1 MSGQRQVDPPTLESL
16 SQSYTTLERDA
27 TAISAYLHANCQ
39 LDNSI
44 GLLLL
49 WLRPMFEQGRDH
61 GFTAFANASAALKG
75 AAHQVTGALHD
86 AEVAEG
92 KREEILR
99 ALQAEVDNLTARVG
113 QLEQAVASDAGANAG
128 GSGHSDGGGYSGGGS
143 DGGAGGGGGG
153 GGGAGGSFHPVS
165 PGAAA
170 TLPTAPPTP
179 APLIAPPTTVAPG
192 TVPPPTAVPGIPD
205 AHGGSTTGVTSP
217 VTVNLTVDER
227 QTTITVGNGNSG
239 AVSVG
244 GDVNGTVVGAP
255 GSPGTVGTDP
265 LTGSSSAHDSA
276 MYDRLWKD
284 MAKDDPLGRTAEQL
298 RVAWESREAIEIP
311 DSTSGST
318 LGYSTEASADLP
330 DLRIL
335 PDSTST
341 PGLSSSLASM
351 LSTSMLSTIG
361 SSDDRSPGGASA

>member
-1 MSGQRQVDPPTLESL
+1 MSGQQRVDPPTLTSL

-49 WLRPMFEQGRDH
+49 WLRPMFEQGRDR
-61 GFTAFANASAALKG
+61 GFTAFANASEALKG
-75 AAHQVTGALHD
+75 AARQVTGALGD

-92 KREEILR
+92 EREEILHR
-99 ALQAEVDNLTARVG
+99 LQAEVDNLTARVG
-113 QLEQAVASDAGANAG
+113 QLEQGAATSSGANG
-128 GSGHSDGGGYSGGGS
+128 GGGS
-143 DGGAGGGGGG
+143 GGGGGG
-153 GGGAGGSFHPVS
+153 GGGGSFRPVS

-170 TLPTAPPTP
+170 TLPMAPPAPAPPTP
-179 APLIAPPTTVAPG
+179 TPPIVPTTTVAPG

-205 AHGGSTTGVTSP
+205 AHGGSTTGVTTP

-244 GDVNGTVVGAP
+244 GDVNGTVVGGP
-255 GSPGTVGTDP
+255 GAFGTGAVGTDP

-311 DSTSGST
+311 DSTSSST
-318 LGYSTEASADLP
+318 LGYSTDASADLP

-335 PDSTST
+335 PDSTGT
-341 PGLSSSLASM
+341 PGLSSSLASG
-351 LSTSMLSTIG
+351 LPTSMLTTLG
-361 SSDDRSPGGASA
+361 SSNDRSPRGATV

>member
-1 MSGQRQVDPPTLESL
+1 MSGQQRVDPPTLTSL

-49 WLRPMFEQGRDH
+49 WLRPMFEQGRDR
-61 GFTAFANASAALKG
+61 GFTAFANASEALKG
-75 AAHQVTGALHD
+75 AARQVTGALGD

-92 KREEILR
+92 EREEILHR
-99 ALQAEVDNLTARVG
+99 LQAEVDNLTARVG
-113 QLEQAVASDAGANAG
+113 QLEQGGATSSGANGGG
-128 GSGHSDGGGYSGGGS
+128 GSGGGGGA
-143 DGGAGGGGGG
+143 GGAGGGGGG
-153 GGGAGGSFHPVS
+153 SFHSVS

-170 TLPTAPPTP
+170 TLPTAPPAP
-179 APLIAPPTTVAPG
+179 APPTPSPPIAPPTTVAPG
-192 TVPPPTAVPGIPD
+192 TVPSPTAVPGIPD
-205 AHGGSTTGVTSP
+205 AHGGSTTGVTTP

-255 GSPGTVGTDP
+255 GALGTGAVGTGAVGTDP

-311 DSTSGST
+311 DSTSSST
-318 LGYSTEASADLP
+318 LGYSTDASADLP

-335 PDSTST
+335 PDSTGT
-341 PGLSSSLASM
+341 PGLSPSLASGLPTSG
-351 LSTSMLSTIG
+351 LSALG
-361 SSDDRSPGGASA
+361 SSNDRSPRGATV

>member
-1 MSGQRQVDPPTLESL
+1 MSGQQRVDPPTLTSL
-16 SQSYTTLERDA
+16 SQGYTTLERDA
-27 TAISAYLHANCQ
+27 TAISDYLHANCQ

-49 WLRPMFEQGRDH
+49 WLRPMFEQGRDR
-61 GFTAFANASAALKG
+61 GYTAFANASEALKG
-75 AAHQVTGALHD
+75 AARQVTGALGD
-86 AEVAEG
+86 AEVAEAE
-92 KREEILR
+92 REELLR
-99 ALQAEVDNLTARVG
+99 ALQAEVDNLAARVG
-113 QLEQAVASDAGANAG
+113 QLEQGAATSSGANG
-128 GSGHSDGGGYSGGGS
+128 GGGS
-143 DGGAGGGGGG
+143 GGGG
-153 GGGAGGSFHPVS
+153 GGGAAGGGGGGSFHSVS

-170 TLPTAPPTP
+170 ALPTAPPAP
-179 APLIAPPTTVAPG
+179 APPTPSPPIAPPTTFAPG

-205 AHGGSTTGVTSP
+205 AHGGSTTGVTTP

-239 AVSVG
+239 AVTVG

-255 GSPGTVGTDP
+255 GALGTGAVFTGAVGTEP

-318 LGYSTEASADLP
+318 LGYSTDASADLP

-335 PDSTST
+335 PDLVAV
-341 PGLSSSLASM
+341 PGLSSSSASG
-351 LSTSMLSTIG
+351 LSTSGLSTLG
-361 SSDDRSPGGASA
+361 RSTDRSPRGALV

>member
-1 MSGQRQVDPPTLESL
+1 MTGQKQVDPPTLESL
-16 SQSYTTLERDA
+16 AQSYTTLERDA

-44 GLLLL
+44 GLLLF

-86 AEVAEG
+86 AEVAEAE
-92 KREEILR
+92 REELLR

-113 QLEQAVASDAGANAG
+113 QLEQGAATSSGANG
-128 GSGHSDGGGYSGGGS
+128 GGGS
-143 DGGAGGGGGG
+143 GGGGGG
-153 GGGAGGSFHPVS
+153 GGGGSFRPVS

-170 TLPTAPPTP
+170 TLPMAPPAPAPPTP
-179 APLIAPPTTVAPG
+179 TPPIVPTTTVAPG

-205 AHGGSTTGVTSP
+205 AHGGSTTGVTTP

-244 GDVNGTVVGAP
+244 GDVNGTVVGGP
-255 GSPGTVGTDP
+255 GAFGTGAVGTDP

-311 DSTSGST
+311 DSTSSST
-318 LGYSTEASADLP
+318 LGYSTDASADLP

-335 PDSTST
+335 PDSTGT
-341 PGLSSSLASM
+341 PGLSSSSASG
-351 LSTSMLSTIG
+351 LSTSGLSTLG
-361 SSDDRSPGGASA
+361 SSTDRSPRGATV

>member
-1 MSGQRQVDPPTLESL
+1 MTGQKQVDPPTLESL
-16 SQSYTTLERDA
+16 AQSYTTLEHDA

-44 GLLLL
+44 GLLLF

-61 GFTAFANASAALKG
+61 GFTAFANASVALKG

-86 AEVAEG
+86 AEVAEAERG
-92 KREEILR
+92 ELLR

-113 QLEQAVASDAGANAG
+113 QLEQGAATSSGVNGGG
-128 GSGHSDGGGYSGGGS
+128 GSGGSGS
-143 DGGAGGGGGG
+143 GGGGGG
-153 GGGAGGSFHPVS
+153 GGGSFRPVS

-170 TLPTAPPTP
+170 TLPTAPPAP
-179 APLIAPPTTVAPG
+179 APPIAPPTTVAPG
-192 TVPPPTAVPGIPD
+192 TVPPPAAVPGIPD
-205 AHGGSTTGVTSP
+205 AHGGSTTGVTTP

-255 GSPGTVGTDP
+255 GALGTGAVGTDP

-276 MYDRLWKD
+276 MYDQLWKD

-311 DSTSGST
+311 DSTSSST
-318 LGYSTEASADLP
+318 LGYSTDAGADLP

-335 PDSTST
+335 PDLVAV
-341 PGLSSSLASM
+341 PGLSSSSASGLSSSSASG
-351 LSTSMLSTIG
+351 LSTSGLSALG
-361 SSDDRSPGGASA
+361 SSTDRSPRGATV

>member
-1 MSGQRQVDPPTLESL
+1 MTGQKQVDPPTLESL
-16 SQSYTTLERDA
+16 AQSYTTLERDA

-44 GLLLL
+44 GLLLF

-86 AEVAEG
+86 AEVAEAE
-92 KREEILR
+92 REELLR

-113 QLEQAVASDAGANAG
+113 KLEQGAATSSGANGGG
-128 GSGHSDGGGYSGGGS
+128 GSGGGGGGA
-143 DGGAGGGGGG
+143 GGAGGGGGG
-153 GGGAGGSFHPVS
+153 SFHSVS

-170 TLPTAPPTP
+170 TLPTSPP
-179 APLIAPPTTVAPG
+179 APAPATPSPPIAPPTTVAPG

-205 AHGGSTTGVTSP
+205 HHGGSTTGVTTP

-244 GDVNGTVVGAP
+244 GDVNGTAVGAP
-255 GSPGTVGTDP
+255 GGLGTGAVGTEP

-318 LGYSTEASADLP
+318 LGYSTDASADLP

-335 PDSTST
+335 PDSTGT
-341 PGLSSSLASM
+341 PGLSSSLASG
-351 LSTSMLSTIG
+351 LPTSMLTTLG
-361 SSDDRSPGGASA
+361 SSNDRSPRGATV